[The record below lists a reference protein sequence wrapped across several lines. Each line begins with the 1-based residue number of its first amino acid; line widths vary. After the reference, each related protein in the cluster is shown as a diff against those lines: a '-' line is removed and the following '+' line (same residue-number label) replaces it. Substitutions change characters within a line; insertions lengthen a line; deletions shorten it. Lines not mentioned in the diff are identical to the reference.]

1 MALPYDHISDSPHV
15 QINFLCA
22 LLLAR
27 VLLGMKEDLP
37 QCLDNFVVKLQ
48 GTGRCEQPYRENGW
62 RVGVLARRKK
72 INWWSRD
79 ATTVASMRVPHNY
92 PQYMFTNLYMLMF
105 MLDCHIC
112 DSPGTVPSRIFSPPA
127 KWGLLDFKIAF
138 RASFFSSSP
147 PRLFAYSL
155 PRQLMIAVG
164 TAGPQLPAPDPSGRR
179 CTSTTI
185 FRYQWALLGLNRG
198 PLESR
203 GHRWTSTGDLPN
215 WMGTAGPQP
224 EMDLNR

>member
-37 QCLDNFVVKLQ
+37 QYLDNFVVKLQ

-92 PQYMFTNLYMLMF
+92 PQYMFTNLYMLMLCSTATF
-105 MLDCHIC
+105 ATVLEQCLRAFFPHL
-112 DSPGTVPSRIFSPPA
+112 PGEGCWILR
-127 KWGLLDFKIAF
+127 
-138 RASFFSSSP
+138 
-147 PRLFAYSL
+147 
-155 PRQLMIAVG
+155 
-164 TAGPQLPAPDPSGRR
+164 
-179 CTSTTI
+179 
-185 FRYQWALLGLNRG
+185 
-198 PLESR
+198 
-203 GHRWTSTGDLPN
+203 
-215 WMGTAGPQP
+215 
-224 EMDLNR
+224 